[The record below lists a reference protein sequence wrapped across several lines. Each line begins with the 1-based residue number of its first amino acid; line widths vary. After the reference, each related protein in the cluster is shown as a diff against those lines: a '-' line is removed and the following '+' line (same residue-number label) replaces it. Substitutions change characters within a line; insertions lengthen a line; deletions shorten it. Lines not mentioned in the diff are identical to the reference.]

1 MVSHILRQRAEYE
14 DMRNAYESDRSYLF
28 SSNASSD
35 ESYRQR
41 TSDSERSYQTA
52 ATAYSDH
59 SHVKRPSIRQYETCR
74 GRIEGPPVHYF
85 PEKQPFASPAASST
99 SVDTYAS
106 TVPSEEAL
114 IEDLDHFHLPEYT
127 AQHYDTAIPATPSDF
142 SELFPSHRRLAIRHD
157 DSTLD
162 GNLNLRIDTEVH
174 ASGRRCD
181 MTLFHLRMHDLKER
195 QFSLRRYCRD
205 SGREVCHSLLKTA
218 KPKAVPE
225 KRPGFQRSLSNALN
239 NFLPKS
245 PETKTPTMSS
255 LKRNDSGYGSMHVG
269 DFDDDDE
276 DEDLTPTPDESKPQ
290 HHMTHTMK
298 LEFSNYA
305 QLDVTRAGAKASK
318 RYEFNYWGVSYSWK
332 RIVQRKHD
340 GSAPKVSFH
349 LVRASS
355 EEVLAYILP
364 VSLSP
369 SEAREEEA
377 KGGWIAPCTMW
388 IADERIV
395 RSGKDVADVVVS
407 AGLMALV
414 DNTIRDRFQS
424 KQEKPSILPKVE
436 YVGPKRLINE
446 MFRPNHRSAQSYKTA
461 DSRSSSR
468 PSTSH
473 GYPGHANAGTG
484 AGSRLS
490 SYGSR

>member
-28 SSNASSD
+28 SSNTSSD

-52 ATAYSDH
+52 ATTYSDQ
-59 SHVKRPSIRQYETCR
+59 SHVKRPSIRHHETCN
-74 GRIEGPPVHYF
+74 GRIERPPVHYF
-85 PEKQPFASPAASST
+85 PEKEPFASPGASNT

-205 SGREVCHSLLKTA
+205 SGREVCHSLLKSA

-245 PETKTPTMSS
+245 PESKPSAMSS
-255 LKRNDSGYGSMHVG
+255 LKRNDSGYGSMHSG

-276 DEDLTPTPDESKPQ
+276 DLLPITDESKTQQPQ
-290 HHMTHTMK
+290 MTHTMK

-318 RYEFNYWGVSYSWK
+318 RYEFSYWGVSYSWK
-332 RIVQRKHD
+332 RIIQRRHD
-340 GSAPKVSFH
+340 GVQQVSFH
-349 LVRASS
+349 LVRAGS
-355 EEVLAYILP
+355 EEVLAYIIP
-364 VSLSP
+364 ISLSP

-395 RSGKDVADVVVS
+395 RSQKDVSDVVVA

-414 DNTIRDRFQS
+414 DHTIRDRFHS

-446 MFRPNHRSAQSYKTA
+446 MFRPNHRSPSYKA

-473 GYPGHANAGTG
+473 GYPNHAAAV
-484 AGSRLS
+484 AGSRMS
-490 SYGSR
+490 SYGSRQ

>member
-1 MVSHILRQRAEYE
+1 
-14 DMRNAYESDRSYLF
+14 MRNAYESDRSYLF

-52 ATAYSDH
+52 ATTYSND
-59 SHVKRPSIRQYETCR
+59 SHVKRPIIRQYETCH

-85 PEKQPFASPAASST
+85 PEKQPFASPDASST

-114 IEDLDHFHLPEYT
+114 IEDLDHFHLPQYT

-205 SGREVCHSLLKTA
+205 SGREVCHSFLKTA
-218 KPKAVPE
+218 KPKSAE

-245 PETKTPTMSS
+245 PESKPPTMSS
-255 LKRNDSGYGSMHVG
+255 LKLNDSGYGSMHAG
-269 DFDDDDE
+269 DFDDEDDE
-276 DEDLTPTPDESKPQ
+276 DFIPTPDEVKPPN
-290 HHMTHTMK
+290 HMTHTMK

-305 QLDVTRAGAKASK
+305 QLDVTRAGAKAHK
-318 RYEFNYWGVSYSWK
+318 RYEFSYWGVSYSWK
-332 RIVQRKHD
+332 RVIQRKH
-340 GSAPKVSFH
+340 GSPPQVSFH
-349 LVRASS
+349 LVRAGS
-355 EEVLAYILP
+355 EEVLAYIIP
-364 VSLSP
+364 ISLSP

-395 RSGKDVADVVVS
+395 QSQKDVADVVIS

-414 DNTIRDRFQS
+414 DNTIRDRFQT

-446 MFRPNHRSAQSYKTA
+446 MFRPNHRSQSYKTT

-473 GYPGHANAGTG
+473 GYPGHAAAAAT